1 MGGGNLR
8 IFPKPLHLPVTFPWL
23 CNLPH
28 RHKDNCPIQAVIHA
42 TPLWNMAA
50 GSTDNTAP
58 ALIPTNPGRRWWSP
72 ACAWPSLAHL
82 LTPHAPDKITHFDVF
97 QMKIFSQSLQTQQDW
112 MGKEGR
118 QPTSQVRNTI
128 LCAPHRV
135 LWGHEPPQLQP
146 SCLVSWGSEAAAA
159 AYTYVGLPGKMCTNL
174 CYLTWAEELTHWPCG
189 QAWWWGMLF
198 GANQLKPRAPGT
210 RITKMQ
216 KTVNRLYISLPRSHL
231 AISFVKQA
239 LKHGCCRWE
248 MQYPVSQGL
257 SHSTA
262 RVASAPSDSCRQRSS
277 LPRPAMPAASPFLYE
292 FLSKWRKSVL
302 INLH

>member
-118 QPTSQVRNTI
+118 QPTSQARNTI

-159 AYTYVGLPGKMCTNL
+159 AYTYVGFPGKMCTNL
-174 CYLTWAEELTHWPCG
+174 CYFTWVEELTHWPCG

-216 KTVNRLYISLPRSHL
+216 KTVNRLYISSLFSFSNQLCEASPQAWVLSL
-231 AISFVKQA
+231 GDAIPSFTGFVP
-239 LKHGCCRWE
+239 
-248 MQYPVSQGL
+248 QYC
-257 SHSTA
+257 T
-262 RVASAPSDSCRQRSS
+262 SS
-277 LPRPAMPAASPFLYE
+277 LSPLRQLQAAELLAEASNACCFSFSLRVSFQMTQICTY
-292 FLSKWRKSVL
+292 
-302 INLH
+302 